1 MDNLGSS
8 RFEDLFCG
16 TVYTSEGYQDQV
28 RDIKCTLQGID
39 LEN

>member
-16 TVYTSEGYQDQV
+16 TVYTSEGYQV
-28 RDIKCTLQGID
+28 HASGNRFGELKL
-39 LEN
+39 